1 VVDSVVKQALSK
13 YQEPL
18 IQGLLKQYFDQNE
31 AARVYLRVAKEE
43 GWTPIIDHIT
53 IRCHN
58 VDQKALE
65 FLKIG
70 YQYKDEFIEYPDQ
83 GWWAKVYR
91 KNEYPTLFVDQAYD
105 DERGKSSLLPD
116 WVKTFGDHLLHHIAV
131 RVTDIEPAIV
141 AMKAK
146 QIQFAGQIVGA
157 RGSRLR
163 QIFTAAEVRQGKAYS
178 VLELTERNH
187 YDGFVPEQ
195 ADSLMQSSVEK
206 RSA

>member
-1 VVDSVVKQALSK
+1 MDSLIKQVLSK
-13 YQEPL
+13 CREPL
-18 IQGLLKQYFDQNE
+18 IHSLLKQYFDQNE
-31 AARVYLRVAKEE
+31 AARVYLTVVKEK
-43 GWTPIIDHIT
+43 GWIPIIDHIT

-58 VDQKALE
+58 VDQRALE

-91 KNEYPTLFVDQAYD
+91 KKGYPALFVDQAYD
-105 DERGKSSLLPD
+105 DERGKSSILPD
-116 WVKTFGDHLLHHIAV
+116 WVNTFGDDILHHIAV
-131 RVTDIEPAIV
+131 RVTDIEQAIA

-178 VLELTERNH
+178 VLELTERNQ
-187 YDGFVPEQ
+187 YNGFVPEQ

>member
-1 VVDSVVKQALSK
+1 MDSHIKQLISK
-13 YQEPL
+13 YREAL

-31 AARVYLRVAKEE
+31 AARIYLKVAKEN

-53 IRCHN
+53 IRCHK
-58 VDQKALE
+58 VDEKALE

-70 YQYKDEFIEYPDQ
+70 YQYKDEFIEYSDQ

-91 KNEYPTLFVDQAYD
+91 KNDYPALFVDQAYD
-105 DERGKSSLLPD
+105 DERGKSSILPD
-116 WVKTFGDHLLHHIAV
+116 WVNTFGDHILHHIAV
-131 RVTDIEPAIV
+131 RVTDIEQAIV
-141 AMKAK
+141 AMKAN

-163 QIFTAAEVRQGKAYS
+163 QVFTAAEVRQGKAYS

-187 YDGFVPEQ
+187 YEGFVPEQ

-206 RSA
+206 RSP